1 MNRLDKLPEELQKKI
16 YGHRLQQAL
25 EQKYYNKIKCSP
37 NRDINS
43 LTKQDL
49 IDCIINRYFF
59 VSIYYK
65 NLLGRAR
72 YKYVIDGLSFLNML
86 FDLLE
91 KVESKKKNI
100 VEQSLKLNKLVKIIN
115 KCAKTFSVDLK
126 QYPKELKE
134 MKILESYD
142 YLLEDMGGD
151 FDFEDY
157 KKLGKK
163 DVNDIL
169 NMFNK
174 DLLKEVYTKINI
186 MFPETEIEWED

>member
-1 MNRLDKLPEELQKKI
+1 MNRLENLPQDIQQKI
-16 YGHRLQQAL
+16 YGYRLQQAL
-25 EQKYYNKIKCSP
+25 ESKYYNKIKCSP

-59 VSIYYK
+59 VSIHYK

-86 FDLLE
+86 FNLLE
-91 KVESKKKNI
+91 HVDSHKKNV
-100 VEQSLKLNKLVKIIN
+100 VEQSLELNKLVKIIN

-142 YLLEDMGGD
+142 YLLENITDD
-151 FDFEDY
+151 YDDY

-169 NMFNK
+169 NMLNK
-174 DLLKEVYTKINI
+174 DILKEVYIKINT
-186 MFPETEIEWED
+186 MFSETEIEWED